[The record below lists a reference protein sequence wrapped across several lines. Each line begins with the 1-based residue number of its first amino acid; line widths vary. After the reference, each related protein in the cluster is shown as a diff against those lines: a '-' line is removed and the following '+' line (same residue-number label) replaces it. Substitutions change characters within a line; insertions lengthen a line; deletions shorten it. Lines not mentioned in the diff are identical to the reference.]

1 MVQTREN
8 LHVLCYEHHTEMKLS
23 RILLKIEK
31 KSRQTDAYVCEVPG
45 CVVRYNSPRGYF
57 ITTQDGTSLESEII
71 PRVNCPKDSR
81 LMYLAA
87 IRPEQRSY
95 RLWRCPEC
103 HLSHTNAELS
113 QA

>member
-8 LHVLCYEHHTEMKLS
+8 IHVLCYEHHTEMKLS
-23 RILLKIEK
+23 RILLKIGK

-71 PRVNCPKDSR
+71 PASVVPKIAVLCILLRFGLSKG
-81 LMYLAA
+81 A
-87 IRPEQRSY
+87 IACGDAQS
-95 RLWRCPEC
+95 
-103 HLSHTNAELS
+103 AI
-113 QA
+113 